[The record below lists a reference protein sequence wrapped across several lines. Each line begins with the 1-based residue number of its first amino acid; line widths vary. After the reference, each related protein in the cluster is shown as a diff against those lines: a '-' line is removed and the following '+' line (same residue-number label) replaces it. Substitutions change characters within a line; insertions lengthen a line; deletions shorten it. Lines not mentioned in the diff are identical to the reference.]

1 MTSAD
6 DEYLDADAPISD
18 EEIAAAAVVL
28 ATTHGPALDSALQRR
43 CESDARAYFD
53 ARRKVKPTTTTSG
66 TEVVIEDDAGA
77 PVALHRKRRLWTAGW
92 LAAAA
97 CVGLFVFFARSRP
110 LPPSA
115 PPPAA
120 TAPMDVTSIVSVRP
134 DGDVDV
140 RGLPRCAPGSRYVLA
155 ASDGDAGTSRA
166 LATFTETPFRHP
178 AGEVAS
184 GTELVVRLE
193 REGGEPTIVGRWQGR
208 GR

>member
-18 EEIAAAAVVL
+18 EEIAAAAIVL
-28 ATTHGPALDSALQRR
+28 ATAHGAALDAALKQR

-66 TEVVIEDDAGA
+66 TEVVIEEENVVPIG
-77 PVALHRKRRLWTAGW
+77 VHRRRRLWTAGW

-110 LPPSA
+110 FPPSA

-120 TAPMDVTSIVSVRP
+120 TTPVAVTSLVSVGA
-134 DGDVDV
+134 DGDIEVV
-140 RGLPRCAPGSRYVLA
+140 GLPHCAPGSRYVLS
-155 ASDGDAGTSRA
+155 ASVADAGAPRVI
-166 LATFTETPFRHP
+166 ATFTETPFRHR
-178 AGEVAS
+178 AEGLGADS
-184 GTELVVRLE
+184 ELVVRLE
-193 REGGEPTIVGRWQGR
+193 REGAESTIVGRWQGR